1 MEALM
6 GIPLIG
12 QYSIVG
18 LSLALNIFT
27 LVQVIRG
34 ELVPLSR
41 VAQWQKAWEISMQT
55 NKDLAE
61 VSADTKVVAETLTK
75 LVSALPQPQ
84 STESGKE
91 KT

>member
-1 MEALM
+1 MELLS
-6 GIPLIG
+6 GIPVVG

-18 LSLALNIFT
+18 L
-27 LVQVIRG
+27 LVGFVVFIVVQIIRG

-55 NKDLAE
+55 NKDLAQ
-61 VSADTKVVAETLTK
+61 VASDTKVVAETLTK

-84 STESGKE
+84 STEEGE
-91 KT
+91 PR